1 MDYDT
6 TVTTRITE
14 ETKEQIEKYAED
26 NGLSKAG
33 AQRQLLYKG
42 MRVEGVDPREDDTVR
57 GRAGQG
63 GNLFDV
69 IQILLLMTILG
80 FLVVL
85 TMGVM

>member
-14 ETKEQIEKYAED
+14 ETKEQIEKYAEY

-42 MRVEGVDPREDDTVR
+42 MRVEGVDPREDGKVR
-57 GRAGQG
+57 RSAGQA

-69 IQILLLMTILG
+69 IQTLLLIGILAY
-80 FLVVL
+80 
-85 TMGVM
+85 VMLGGM